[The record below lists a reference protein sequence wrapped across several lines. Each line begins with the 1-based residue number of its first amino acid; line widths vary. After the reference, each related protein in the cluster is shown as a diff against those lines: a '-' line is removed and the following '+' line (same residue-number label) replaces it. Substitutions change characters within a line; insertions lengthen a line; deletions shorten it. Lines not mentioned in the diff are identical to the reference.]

1 MSTRNQD
8 AKILIADDAVILN
21 NMLKDMFEENGY
33 EVVQA
38 FDGAECKSLF
48 LREHP
53 DVALIDGRMPRID
66 GAAVLSYI
74 KQRSP
79 RTVAIVMT
87 SAGNEHLA
95 VKAMK
100 LGADDCLVKPFGT
113 EEVVALVAR
122 LLERRRAGEETT
134 RLNNQILR
142 RERYLAQLTTI
153 INEALI
159 TTDIKGRIQFFN
171 RAASDMW
178 GYSLEELKDKDIHFL
193 IRGEA
198 QTLLHRNVVNDTI
211 RDGKVEGEFHF
222 RKKDKGT
229 FPGYLSSSAIR
240 ENQRIKGMVVVVADL
255 TRVYEVERRLKQT
268 EKLASLGKVAEGI
281 AHEVRNCLTSL
292 GGFALRLSKIPSN
305 DPNIAQYTGII
316 LDDVQRLEKMVIT
329 IEDYVR
335 FSRFYSFN
343 FVKTKLPP
351 LIEKARE
358 KVLETL
364 QLDSTESIAFT
375 LKVDD
380 NLPQIQVDPTALQE
394 AFYHLIMN
402 AYEAMPARG
411 RLTVTIKNMNS
422 AVSISFTDT
431 GVGIDST
438 DINDIFNPF
447 FTAKTSGAG
456 MGLSKVHL
464 LVEEHGGTIKVNS
477 VPSKGTTFEVLLPV
491 DRLTRGLQQW

>member
-1 MSTRNQD
+1 MTTNTQS
-8 AKILIADDAVILN
+8 AKILIADDSVILN

-33 EVVQA
+33 DVVQA
-38 FDGAECKSLF
+38 FDGAECKSRF

-66 GAAVLSYI
+66 GAEVVDYI

-100 LGADDCLVKPFGT
+100 MGADDCLVKPFGT

-122 LLERRRAGEETT
+122 LLERRRASEETI

-159 TTDIKGRIQFFN
+159 TTDVKGRIQFFN
-171 RAASDMW
+171 RAATNMW

-198 QTLLHRNVVNDTI
+198 HTLLSRNVVNDTI

-240 ENQRIKGMVVVVADL
+240 ENQRIKGMVLVVADL
-255 TRVYEVERRLKQT
+255 SRVYEVERRLKQS

-292 GGFALRLSKIPSN
+292 GGFSLRLNKIASH
-305 DPNIAQYTGII
+305 DAQIGQYTKII

-329 IEDYVR
+329 IEDYVK
-335 FSRFYSFN
+335 FARFYSFN

-351 LIEKARE
+351 LIENARE
-358 KVLETL
+358 KVLKTL
-364 QLDSTESIAFT
+364 QTQKAQPVAFI
-375 LKVDD
+375 LKSDD
-380 NLPQIQVDPTALQE
+380 NLPQVQADPEALQE
-394 AFYHLIMN
+394 VFYHLIIN
-402 AYEAMPARG
+402 AYEAMPRGG
-411 RLTVTIKNMNS
+411 RLAVTLSNMNS

-431 GVGIDST
+431 GIGIDSS
-438 DINDIFNPF
+438 DLGDIFNPF
-447 FTAKTSGAG
+447 FTAKTTGAG

-464 LVEEHGGTIKVNS
+464 LIEEHGGTIRVSSVVN
-477 VPSKGTTFEVLLPV
+477 KGTTFEILLPV
-491 DRLTRGLQQW
+491 DRLMRGL